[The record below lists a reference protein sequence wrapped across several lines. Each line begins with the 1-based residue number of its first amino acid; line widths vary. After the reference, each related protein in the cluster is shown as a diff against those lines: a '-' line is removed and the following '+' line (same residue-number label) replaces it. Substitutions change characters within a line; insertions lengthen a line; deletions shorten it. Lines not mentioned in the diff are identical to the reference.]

1 MAVLVFV
8 LCLPPVYAWA
18 DEREADLQN
27 RDSAV
32 YIPNLIDTTSF
43 LSGQNDDVLCVLL
56 VPGRMLIQPLLFP
69 N

>member
-1 MAVLVFV
+1 MLVFV
-8 LCLPPVYAWA
+8 LWLPPVFAWA
-18 DEREADLQN
+18 DEREADVQN
-27 RDSAV
+27 MDSAV
-32 YIPNLIDTTSF
+32 YIPNLLDTTSF